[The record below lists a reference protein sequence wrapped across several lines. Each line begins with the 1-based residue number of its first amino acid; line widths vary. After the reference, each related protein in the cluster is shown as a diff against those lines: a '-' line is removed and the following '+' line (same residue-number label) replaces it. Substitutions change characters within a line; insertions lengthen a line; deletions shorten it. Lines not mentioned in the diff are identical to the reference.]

1 MPFVIVPGSKEL
13 PTIGPS
19 SLPSMWSMTGAST
32 FHSPAPF
39 RLKAEQ
45 GTATLC
51 ARPGPVLNKT
61 TLATIRLRRNALIV
75 SVQYIMR
82 RMPHAGS
89 RAVVA
94 IFVVDP
100 LMILADFL
108 LYLLAWIDLWT
119 AEAR

>member
-1 MPFVIVPGSKEL
+1 MEHDGSEHLPLSSTIPAKSGTGHGYTLRQTWPG
-13 PTIGPS
+13 
-19 SLPSMWSMTGAST
+19 A
-32 FHSPAPF
+32 
-39 RLKAEQ
+39 Q
-45 GTATLC
+45 Q
-51 ARPGPVLNKT
+51 T